1 MALCSLRHRL
11 PLPLPLLLAVLFA
24 ASRGD
29 PSGDDYNPSIC
40 QLQPYTCGKVNIRY
54 PFYLSGQTAD
64 VLGNYNSSCGYP
76 GLAID
81 CVDDKYPTMQLG
93 SSSSNTG
100 YSYNVTGIDYSNS
113 TISLADPDVLD
124 DESCPWVDHN
134 VTVSPTPTLWLN
146 LSEYT
151 VGYLFF
157 FANCSINTLSVP
169 GQPTIQPIACASYGV
184 DGYSFVIPSEV
195 PHQTLS
201 RECKQV
207 IQVPVIQN
215 ASLTI
220 DQQWSTNG
228 YRNALN
234 QGFQLEWN
242 LSRRSDRCAKCEVSN
257 GSCAYNRDGE
267 FVACLCTNGR
277 VSDHE
282 CTKGKPF
289 LSCSTTFSPSFFW
302 LKPSL
307 FSFLGVKLLRGS
319 ISLQLHQL

>member
-1 MALCSLRHRL
+1 MVGVLLRHHMPR
-11 PLPLPLLLAVLFA
+11 LPLLLAILVA

-151 VGYLFF
+151 VGYLFL

-207 IQVPVIQN
+207 TQVPVIQN

-234 QGFQLEWN
+234 LGFQLEWN
-242 LSRRSDRCAKCEVSN
+242 SSRRSDRCAKCEGSN
-257 GSCAYNRDGE
+257 GGCAYSRVGE
-267 FVACLCTNGR
+267 FAGCLCTNGQ

-282 CTKGKPF
+282 YSNGKPF
-289 LSCSTTFSPSFFW
+289 LSCTAVLPF
-302 LKPSL
+302 L
-307 FSFLGVKLLRGS
+307 FSWFQIAKGVN
-319 ISLQLHQL
+319 